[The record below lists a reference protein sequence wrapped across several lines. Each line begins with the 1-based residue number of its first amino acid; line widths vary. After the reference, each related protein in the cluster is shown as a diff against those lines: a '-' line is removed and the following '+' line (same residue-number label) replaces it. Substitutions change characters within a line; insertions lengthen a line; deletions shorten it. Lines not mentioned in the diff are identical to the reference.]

1 MAVFQG
7 ARLPTTALPAAR
19 SVARPRLAAPA
30 IPRSVPSAVRTTPRV
45 RPAGLLM
52 AGILAATMLGLVYLT
67 QTLGANATSS
77 EIRDLD
83 NQREALGITI
93 GRQALQAKDLTKAD
107 TVISDARDL
116 GLYELDDRLVLSA
129 P

>member
-19 SVARPRLAAPA
+19 PVARPRLAAPA
-30 IPRSVPSAVRTTPRV
+30 IPRSAPPAVRATPRV
-45 RPAGLLM
+45 RPAGMLM

-67 QTLGANATSS
+67 QTLGANAASS
-77 EIRDLD
+77 EIRSLD
-83 NQREALGITI
+83 NQREALGMTI
-93 GRQALQAKDLTKAD
+93 GRQALKAKDLTKAD
-107 TVISDARDL
+107 TVISNARNL
-116 GLYELDDRLVLSA
+116 GLRELDERLVLSA

>member
-19 SVARPRLAAPA
+19 PVARPRLVSAA
-30 IPRSVPSAVRTTPRV
+30 IPRPAQPAVRTTPRV

-77 EIRDLD
+77 EIRSLD
-83 NQREALGITI
+83 SQREDMRREIT
-93 GRQALQAKDLTKAD
+93 RQALHVKDVTKAD
-107 TVISDARDL
+107 AIIGNARQL
-116 GLYELDDRLVLSA
+116 GLQELDDKLVLTA